1 MGAMSTDSVI
11 RSIVWRDDKIA
22 ETDIDF
28 STISARLADPEQLL
42 ARAEVGLDLGDL
54 LRHQLTVLELLQQEE
69 QAGGDQGH
77 HAADDDGHLQGQRA
91 SRARQGACRRLPG
104 RVHSAAVSQALS
116 VAVL

>member
-42 ARAEVGLDLGDL
+42 WVGL
-54 LRHQLTVLELLQQEE
+54 QQPT
-69 QAGGDQGH
+69 
-77 HAADDDGHLQGQRA
+77 ADDL
-91 SRARQGACRRLPG
+91 ARLGKELDIDP
-104 RVHSAAVSQALS
+104 AAIEDALNH
-116 VAVL
+116 VERPKALR